1 MKKFLLIS
9 LAIVGALSIL
19 AAIALFAV
27 TAAVMALGTRPDV
40 PESVILEWRLDE
52 ALPEVVE
59 ETPFS
64 VFERRKM
71 TLRDALDAL
80 ERAGEDERVK
90 GLIAYVPA
98 SPGSPAAAQELRDA
112 VKAFR
117 AKGKKAVAY
126 ADTFGE
132 LTGGN
137 APYYVAAAFD
147 EVYLQPSGDVG
158 ITGIAAESPFLK
170 GAFDKLGVKPQF
182 AQRYEYK
189 NAVNIFT
196 EQAYNRPHRE
206 ATETFMGSLFEQM
219 LTGIAEDRQLSK
231 DEVRAAVDRAPLVA
245 QEALEAKLVDG
256 VAYRDEVYAKVKED
270 WGRGGELLYLHRY
283 LERAG
288 RPHRQGRHALALV
301 YGVGAVVR
309 GQSELDPLSGGTSM
323 GSDTV
328 AAALRTAA
336 EDEEVKAIV
345 FRVDSPGGSYVA
357 SDTIRREVARAREK
371 GKPVVVSMGGV
382 AASGGYFVS
391 MDADRIVA
399 QPGTLTGSIGV
410 YAGKFVTTGLW
421 EKLGINWDTIAYGRN
436 ATLFSTDQEFSP
448 EQRSK
453 LDEVLDRIYRDFTAR
468 AAEGRKLPLEKLESV
483 ARGRVWTGEDAKEHG
498 LVDVL
503 GGFSAALATAREL
516 ANVPP
521 DAAVRVRVFPH
532 PRRSIEALLAA
543 FAEDDG
549 EDSSEDEGTTAR
561 GATLRPWLRQAR
573 GVHALAER
581 LGLVERPGALT
592 APIPSFTP

>member
-1 MKKFLLIS
+1 
-9 LAIVGALSIL
+9 
-19 AAIALFAV
+19 
-27 TAAVMALGTRPDV
+27 
-40 PESVILEWRLDE
+40 
-52 ALPEVVE
+52 
-59 ETPFS
+59 
-64 VFERRKM
+64 
-71 TLRDALDAL
+71 
-80 ERAGEDERVK
+80 
-90 GLIAYVPA
+90 
-98 SPGSPAAAQELRDA
+98 
-112 VKAFR
+112 
-117 AKGKKAVAY
+117 
-126 ADTFGE
+126 
-132 LTGGN
+132 
-137 APYYVAAAFD
+137 
-147 EVYLQPSGDVG
+147 
-158 ITGIAAESPFLK
+158 
-170 GAFDKLGVKPQF
+170 
-182 AQRYEYK
+182 
-189 NAVNIFT
+189 
-196 EQAYNRPHRE
+196 
-206 ATETFMGSLFEQM
+206 
-219 LTGIAEDRQLSK
+219 
-231 DEVRAAVDRAPLVA
+231 
-245 QEALEAKLVDG
+245 EALEAKLVDG
-256 VAYRDEVYAKVKED
+256 VAYRDEVYAKVKEG

-288 RPHRQGRHALALV
+288 RPHRQGRHTLALV

-309 GQSELDPLSGGTSM
+309 GQSEIDPLSGGTSM

-328 AAALRTAA
+328 AAALRAAA

-448 EQRSK
+448 EQRAK
-453 LDEVLDRIYRDFTAR
+453 LEAVLDRIYRDFTAR